1 MHSLPNFFP
10 SLSKFKFMKSF
21 LKKTIFSGLAVAS
34 ISTTAFAVE
43 TLNGDLYA
51 CFYQIN
57 SSTGAVE
64 RNTYFFRMGPAAA
77 YRENTQNNILISSV
91 TGGGVSNANINAD
104 LVSAFGSNW
113 ANDGTVR
120 WCIVGGNDQTTSGLL
135 NGELQGSSYVSRSI
149 GNFTNSGLA
158 STTVPAAAA
167 SGARNLLRNSIEAVR
182 FYHNGRPSELLTGL
196 QTTNNPNG
204 LFAITLSG
212 AAATID
218 SYLPPFTTAQ
228 FGIPQNVLQIF
239 EPGIVPGS
247 TSLEGALDIWRLV
260 NASSSAALLTSGTD
274 LTSGFGTGN
283 AVLGTGQFCGT
294 ITLDS
299 LGNLRVGGTSTVV
312 AGNYA
317 SWAMTN
323 NVSGGPNGDSD
334 NDGVSNL
341 VEYALNLNLTGS
353 DGANATGNLNG
364 GLITFNKRA
373 EAVTNGDVLYG
384 IETSENLAIWTPATA
399 TSNTATLIN
408 YTIPAGSPKKF
419 ARLKLTVTP

>member
-1 MHSLPNFFP
+1 MGILCES
-10 SLSKFKFMKSF
+10 SSYCAKIKTMKSL
-21 LKKTIFSGLAVAS
+21 LKKTILSEFAVAFLV
-34 ISTTAFAVE
+34 STSAFAVD
-43 TLNGDLYA
+43 TFNGDLSA
-51 CFYQIN
+51 CFYQVD
-57 SSTGAVE
+57 SSGDVGP
-64 RNTYFFRMGPAAA
+64 NTYYFRMGPAAA
-77 YRENTQNNILISSV
+77 YRENAQNNILISSV
-91 TGGGVSNANINAD
+91 AGSGVINANINAD
-104 LVSAFGSNW
+104 LVSAFGPNW
-113 ANDGTVR
+113 ANDDTVR
-120 WCIVGGNDQTTSGLL
+120 WCIVGGNDQSIAGLL
-135 NGELQGSSYVSRSI
+135 GGELARTSYVSRAISS
-149 GNFTNSGLA
+149 FTNLGSMPT
-158 STTVPAAAA
+158 TTVPMVN
-167 SGARNLLRNSIEAVR
+167 GANRPFIANYIEALR
-182 FYHNGRPSELLTGL
+182 MYHNGRPSLINGL
-196 QTTNNPNG
+196 PQTTQNPNG
-204 LFAITLSG
+204 VF
-212 AAATID
+212 AAAEKNGLGSID
-218 SYLPPFTTAQ
+218 GFLPPFTTTQ
-228 FGIPQNVLQIF
+228 FGVTQNVLQIF
-239 EPGIVPGS
+239 GPGLVPGS
-247 TSLEGALDIWRLV
+247 TNLEGALDIWRLV
-260 NASSSAALLTSGTD
+260 NASSTAALNASGTD

-317 SWAMTN
+317 SWATTN